1 MCKGLDI
8 KLFTSDIVHAD
19 YVLILHKSKIRK
31 PYTWV
36 KLGHIYYV
44 RRETMKKGK
53 GVQEPP
59 RPLVG

>member
-19 YVLILHKSKIRK
+19 DVLILHKSKVRK

-44 RRETMKKGK
+44 KKGNHEK
-53 GVQEPP
+53 RERGPEAA
-59 RPLVG
+59 